1 MEVMLDLHLRKETVP
16 YKDCKEK
23 EIVTPWEQGSCAF
36 ATREKILCFFA
47 LVFKYV
53 FRFFD
58 DSTQSHKNVCV
69 AFSASQ
75 IYFVLWVVSSQC
87 N

>member
-1 MEVMLDLHLRKETVP
+1 MKIVLGLHLRKETVP
-16 YKDCKEK
+16 YKTCEEK
-23 EIVTPWEQGSCAF
+23 EIVTPWEQGSHDF
-36 ATREKILCFFA
+36 ATKKILCFFE
-47 LVFKYV
+47 LVFKYAFHLLMV
-53 FRFFD
+53 LP
-58 DSTQSHKNVCV
+58 SPTKNVCV